1 LTALILSRGLLAMT
15 YRELRIALEKISEGE
30 FAEFVK
36 AFCGSYKS
44 PSNEFAHKPKL
55 AALGSPGQRTT

>member
-1 LTALILSRGLLAMT
+1 MT

-55 AALGSPGQRTT
+55 GALARRAKEQLDKQLQGVV

>member
-1 LTALILSRGLLAMT
+1 MT
-15 YRELRIALEKISEGE
+15 HPELRIELEKISEGE

-36 AFCGSYKS
+36 AFCGGYKS

-55 AALGSPGQRTT
+55 ATLGSPGQRTT